1 MADTADGWLVQAS
14 FKTPKGTLINVR
26 AMNAATLDVEIE
38 AMKELAPAILEAEA
52 AFSPAGVPAALQGT
66 AYPSAPAA
74 PQASTPAPPN
84 APNCDHGQP
93 AKYVKGGISK
103 AGKPYSAFW
112 ACAQARDA
120 QCNFRQTA

>member
-1 MADTADGWLVQAS
+1 MADQADGWLMQVS
-14 FKTPKGTLINVR
+14 FKTPRGSLINVR
-26 AMNAATLDVEIE
+26 SLSVADLDIQIE
-38 AMKELAPAILEAEA
+38 AMAELADRILATEA

-66 AYPSAPAA
+66 AYPSAPSA
-74 PQASTPAPPN
+74 PPAGTPAPPN

-120 QCNFRQTA
+120 QCNFRQSA

>member
-1 MADTADGWLVQAS
+1 MADTADGWLVQTS

-26 AMNAATLDVEIE
+26 AMNAATLDVELE
-38 AMKELAPAILEAEA
+38 AIKELAPAILEAEA

-66 AYPSAPAA
+66 AHAA
-74 PQASTPAPPN
+74 PPAGGGTPAPPN

-120 QCNFRQTA
+120 QCSFRQTA

>member
-1 MADTADGWLVQAS
+1 MADTADGWLVQTS

-26 AMNAATLDVEIE
+26 AMNAATLDVELE
-38 AMKELAPAILEAEA
+38 AIKELAPAILEVEA
-52 AFSPAGVPAALQGT
+52 AFSPAGVPAALHGT
-66 AYPSAPAA
+66 ATVAPPAGGG
-74 PQASTPAPPN
+74 TPAPPN
-84 APNCDHGQP
+84 APNCDHAQP

-112 ACAQARDA
+112 ACAQARDV